1 MITNKI
7 IQAWID
13 KANAMGTDVMRW
25 SDFLDVIEDELKNPS
40 TTAYTEKPVLFDD
53 LAVYADEAAAE
64 TAGLDTGQLYRT
76 TTGEV
81 RIKLA
86 GS

>member
-53 LAVYADEAAAE
+53 LAVYADDTAASSLA
-64 TAGLDTGQLYRT
+64 TGTLYRT

>member
-1 MITNKI
+1 MITNRI

-25 SDFLDVIEDELKNPS
+25 SDFLSVMEAELRNAE
-40 TTAYTEKPVLFDD
+40 TTAYAEKPIVLDD
-53 LAVYADEAAAE
+53 LAVYANEAAASSL
-64 TAGLDTGQLYRT
+64 TTGQLYRT

-86 GS
+86 GV

>member
-53 LAVYADEAAAE
+53 LAVYADETAAASL
-64 TAGLDTGQLYRT
+64 ATGTLYRT

>member
-1 MITNKI
+1 MITNRI

-25 SDFLDVIEDELKNPS
+25 SDFLDVIEDELKNPG
-40 TTAYTEKPVLFDD
+40 TTAYAEKPILFDD
-53 LAVYADEAAAE
+53 LAVYADETAAA
-64 TAGLDTGQLYRT
+64 ALPGGQLYRT

-81 RIKLA
+81 RVKLP
-86 GS
+86 GV

>member
-1 MITNKI
+1 MITNRI

-25 SDFLDVIEDELKNPS
+25 SDFLDVIEDELRNPT
-40 TTAYTEKPVLFDD
+40 TTAYTEKPILFDD
-53 LAVYADEAAAE
+53 LAVYADEAAA
-64 TAGLDTGQLYRT
+64 AALPTGQIYRT

-81 RIKLA
+81 RVKLA